1 MTTGFRLRFFELATV
16 VKRLDHVARVGYR
29 VWKSNRNVSLSALEN
44 VEDKGAEGAEGC
56 LSKKCRLIYSSRRE
70 RPSRMGKSGGER

>member
-56 LSKKCRLIYSSRRE
+56 LSKKRLIYSSRRE
-70 RPSRMGKSGGER
+70 RPNRMGKSGGER